1 MTCDSTSN
9 SNSNSNS
16 NSINTEEQSGEVGV
30 CALGSCC
37 GGIPVL
43 IFLHR
48 YSDMRCLILLCALTL
63 GSHTARAQQPAFDLT
78 VPNIMRGPE
87 LYGREPANVQWT
99 ADGAWVYFRWLE
111 AGAAWQAQV
120 KPYRVAPR
128 AGATPEQVTAAHMD
142 SVAPMLATGPQSRDG
157 RVRVVAAGGDIWIHR
172 RDQGRVA
179 LRRITETTASES
191 APRIAADGRTLY
203 FVRDNNAFA
212 FDLATGFT
220 KQLTDIRS
228 GTAPREPEEPKGQRA
243 ALAAQQRDLLEV
255 VRDRL
260 RADSL
265 QRAERR
271 EAEGRR
277 VPVIWIPTTD
287 RIGQLSISPDGKSAL
302 LATFTSAT
310 GTKGSDVPDYITA
323 DGYPRMIPG
332 RTKVGD
338 AQATTKIA
346 HLDFATGQMTWLKLS
361 PDSVAAG
368 QAGIG
373 DWTAEGAHAILSV
386 VSSDFKN
393 RYLYSIASAG
403 GAMTMVDTLRDE
415 AWVNGPCFGC
425 NGWTSDGR
433 LWYVSE
439 ASGYSHLYSVRPDG
453 SNKQTLTSGDWEV
466 LEVAISDDG
475 RSFEL
480 NTSEPSPFTRQAY
493 RLPVA
498 GGARTRITSG
508 DGGHSVSYAPDGQRY
523 ATVYSE
529 SNVPPELFIGRVGQ
543 SATQRLTTSTTEEFR
558 RYAWIKPQIVMIPGE
573 DGTPVPARIYRPAQV
588 GGQANGAAVI
598 FVHGA
603 GYLHNVHNW
612 WSTYSREFM
621 FHHLLAAKGYTVLDI
636 DYRGSAGYGRD
647 WRTAIYRHMG
657 GWDINDQVSGSK
669 YLTQTFGIT
678 PERIGIYG
686 GSYGGFTTL
695 MALFEHQQYF
705 GAGAALRSV
714 TDWASYNHGYTGR
727 ILNLPQDDTLAYRRS
742 SPLFFA
748 NGLQDPLLIA
758 HGMIDTNVQF
768 QDVVQLAQRLIEL
781 GKTDWEMAVY
791 PVEDHGFTRPS
802 SWTDEYRR
810 ILELFDRTIGP
821 NGTKAPR

>member
-1 MTCDSTSN
+1 MT
-9 SNSNSNS
+9 
-16 NSINTEEQSGEVGV
+16 
-30 CALGSCC
+30 
-37 GGIPVL
+37 
-43 IFLHR
+43 
-48 YSDMRCLILLCALTL
+48 MRCFSLLSALALLAT
-63 GSHTARAQQPAFDLT
+63 TASAQQATFDLT

-99 ADGAWVYFRWLE
+99 ADGQWVYFRWL
-111 AGAAWQAQV
+111 APGAAWDEQM

-128 AGATPEQVTAAHMD
+128 AGAIPEVVTAAHMD
-142 SVAPMLATGPQSRDG
+142 SVAPMLATGPKSRDG
-157 RVRVVAAGGDIWIHR
+157 RVRVVAAGGDIWVHQLN
-172 RDQGRVA
+172 QGRVT
-179 LRRITETTASES
+179 LRRITETTAGES
-191 APRIAADGRTLY
+191 APRIAPDARTLY

-212 FDLATGFT
+212 FDLATGLT

-228 GTAPREPEEPKGQRA
+228 GTAPREPEEPKGQRG

-265 QRAERR
+265 QRAQRR
-271 EAEGRR
+271 EAESRR
-277 VPVIWIPTTD
+277 LPVVWIPTAD

-302 LATFTSAT
+302 LSTFTPAT
-310 GTKGSDVPDYITA
+310 GAKGSDVPDYITA

-338 AQATTKIA
+338 AQGVTKIA
-346 HLDFATGQMTWLKLS
+346 HLDFATGAMTWLKLS

-368 QAGIG
+368 QASIG
-373 DWTAEGAHAILSV
+373 DWSDNGTHAILSV
-386 VSSDFKN
+386 VSGDFKN
-393 RYLYSIASAG
+393 RYLYSVASAG
-403 GAMTMVDTLRDE
+403 GAMTLVDALRDE

-425 NGWTSDGR
+425 NGWTADGR
-433 LWYVSE
+433 IWYVSE
-439 ASGYSHLYSVRPDG
+439 ATGYSHLYSVRPDA
-453 SNKQTLTSGDWEV
+453 SNKQALTSGNWEV
-466 LEVAISDDG
+466 LEVAVTDDG
-475 RSFEL
+475 RAFDL

-493 RLPVA
+493 RMPIA

-508 DGGHSVSYAPDGQRY
+508 DGGHSVVFAPDGQRY

-543 SATQRLTTSTTEEFR
+543 AATQRLTTSTTEEFR
-558 RYAWIKPQIVMIPGE
+558 RYAWIKPEIVMIPGE
-573 DGTPVPARIYRPAQV
+573 DGTPVPARIYRPNQV

-612 WSTYSREFM
+612 WSTYSREYM
-621 FHHLLAAKGYTVLDI
+621 FHHLLAEKGYTVLDI

-669 YLTQTFGIT
+669 YLTKNFGIN

-695 MALFEHQQYF
+695 MALFEHQEYF

-714 TDWASYNHGYTGR
+714 TDWAHYNHGYTGR
-727 ILNLPQDDTLAYRRS
+727 ILNLPQNDTLAYRRS
-742 SPLFFA
+742 SPIFLA
-748 NGLQDPLLIA
+748 EGLRDPLLIA